1 MSSVSVHE
9 HRCLIGLYL
18 QPRSLLFY
26 LYSSQISLL
35 PVSNTSP
42 NFIISKIELLS
53 PSKPLPPK
61 NKTETGLVL
70 FQGLH
75 SVTGT
80 AVQPSRNVTPLSCP
94 CSIAHPHHPWK
105 DRSLAV
111 SGFGWLF
118 CIPTTHWFSRIS
130 RFLLPR
136 GKQAVLHKAWLIS
149 PAVPD
154 ITFPLFSLSS
164 DHTVSFMGLPL
175 ATG

>member
-1 MSSVSVHE
+1 MTPARFHLSGLCSLSLRLSLTSTAISSVSVHE

-75 SVTGT
+75 S
-80 AVQPSRNVTPLSCP
+80 SDWHC
-94 CSIAHPHHPWK
+94 
-105 DRSLAV
+105 
-111 SGFGWLF
+111 
-118 CIPTTHWFSRIS
+118 
-130 RFLLPR
+130 
-136 GKQAVLHKAWLIS
+136 S
-149 PAVPD
+149 PAVQKRDPSLLPM
-154 ITFPLFSLSS
+154 FHRPSSQPLEGPLSS
-164 DHTVSFMGLPL
+164 CLWVWLAFLHSYHTLVLTYQQILAPKGQAGHAPQGL
-175 ATG
+175 ARFSSCA